1 MTFTEVRLAWDES
14 VGEVIQ
20 QRDRILKDPD
30 RDFVRERK
38 VPLRTLL
45 DLLVI
50 LGGDTTKSAIFDFFE
65 AQGPTILPSAA
76 SLHPGES
83 AVIRQRKKLKPEG
96 MEILFAA
103 FAQRVKKCIEK
114 EEWPASGDLPEDLD
128 FVAVDGTSMVYE
140 SGNAYS
146 PEAYL
151 YPQSGGRRDLYVQKL
166 TAAARLLP
174 GTVGSYVFSR
184 IQGVPCLRVK
194 LL

>member
-20 QRDRILKDPD
+20 QRDRILEDPD

-50 LGGDTTKSAIFDFFE
+50 LGGDTTKNAIFDFFE

-76 SLHPGES
+76 SLHPSES

-96 MEILFAA
+96 TEILFAA
-103 FAQRVKKCIEK
+103 
-114 EEWPASGDLPEDLD
+114 
-128 FVAVDGTSMVYE
+128 
-140 SGNAYS
+140 
-146 PEAYL
+146 
-151 YPQSGGRRDLYVQKL
+151 
-166 TAAARLLP
+166 LLS
-174 GTVGSYVFSR
+174 V
-184 IQGVPCLRVK
+184 
-194 LL
+194 